1 MIESGHGGH
10 CNIICTQPRRIAVST
25 KSSTCIFG
33 QCISSAIL
41 NCKLALLLLKI
52 RLRSMYLL
60 YRIDV
65 RNQKQ
70 YNSII
75 EKTEKMDIRALL
87 YLMVWSNTDKELIS
101 RFPNLTR
108 AELL

>member
-1 MIESGHGGH
+1 
-10 CNIICTQPRRIAVST
+10 
-25 KSSTCIFG
+25 
-33 QCISSAIL
+33 
-41 NCKLALLLLKI
+41 
-52 RLRSMYLL
+52 MYLL